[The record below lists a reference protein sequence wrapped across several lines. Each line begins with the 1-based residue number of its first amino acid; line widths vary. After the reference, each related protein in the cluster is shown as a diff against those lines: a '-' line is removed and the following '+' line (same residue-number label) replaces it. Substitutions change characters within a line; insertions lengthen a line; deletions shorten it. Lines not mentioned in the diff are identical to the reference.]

1 MDQQGAAQE
10 AAIREVNG
18 MPVLVQR
25 IDGLTM
31 QELRTF
37 SDKLR
42 NKVATG
48 LLVLGSVLDDKVALL
63 VIVGKDRT
71 KQLPAGKVVQHLAQM
86 VGGSGGGRPDMAQA
100 GGNQPEHLDKALA
113 QVYDYVATQLG

>member
-1 MDQQGAAQE
+1 
-10 AAIREVNG
+10 
-18 MPVLVQR
+18 
-25 IDGLTM
+25 M

-42 NKVATG
+42 GKVASG
-48 LLVLGSVLDDKVALL
+48 LLVLGSVKDDKVFLV

-71 KQLPAGKVVQHLAQM
+71 KQLSAGKVAQHIAQF

-100 GGNQPEHLDKALA
+100 GGNQPEHLDTALEK
-113 QVYDYVATQLG
+113 VYEYVAAQLG